1 MDSSSDYCT
10 LELELVKK
18 YNTQVQFDT
27 WGMNVNLPNHIK
39 NKVNFKNLMN

>member
-10 LELELVKK
+10 LELGLVKK